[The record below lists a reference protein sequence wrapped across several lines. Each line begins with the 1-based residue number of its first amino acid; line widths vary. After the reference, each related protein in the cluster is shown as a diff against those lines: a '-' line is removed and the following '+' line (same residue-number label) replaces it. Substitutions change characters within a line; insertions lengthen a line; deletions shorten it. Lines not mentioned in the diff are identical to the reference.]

1 MSQLGKMLLYVALAG
16 AVVALGLGAFIVK
29 KRMDDAA
36 AFQKEQALEAGAE
49 AKAKKSA
56 AEAADLTQ
64 KNTDL
69 NTQLTTATSQV
80 TDLTTKLTDAQKTA
94 SDAAVALAAA
104 NDAQKKAQDQLDA
117 INKTLNGKTA
127 DQLVAETAKA
137 ESDLKDAQGEQ
148 KIMSDSLDDAKKQ
161 VAEYQDALNR
171 SKNNGQMPGVSGKIT
186 FVDRAWNFVILDVG
200 VQNGVV
206 PNGELI
212 VYRNRTFLGKV
223 RVTKVDPN
231 DAVAE
236 ILPDA
241 KGDIQIG
248 DAVLN

>member
-16 AVVALGLGAFIVK
+16 AVVAAIMGGLIVK
-29 KRMDDAA
+29 KRIDDAA
-36 AFQKEQALEAGAE
+36 LLLKTQALEAGAE

-69 NTQLTTATSQV
+69 GTQLSTANTQVTELTDKLTT
-80 TDLTTKLTDAQKTA
+80 AQKTA

-127 DQLVAETAKA
+127 GEIVAAEAKA

-148 KIMSDSLDDAKKQ
+148 KIIQDSLEDSKKQ
-161 VAEYQDALNR
+161 IADLTSAINR
-171 SKNNGQMPGVSGKIT
+171 SKTGTMPGVSGKIT
-186 FVDRAWNFVILDVG
+186 FVDNAWNFVILDVG
-200 VQNGVV
+200 LAAGVV

-212 VYRNRTFLGKV
+212 VYRGRTFLGKV

-231 DAVAE
+231 DSVAE
-236 ILPDA
+236 ILPDV
-241 KGDIQIG
+241 KGQIQIG